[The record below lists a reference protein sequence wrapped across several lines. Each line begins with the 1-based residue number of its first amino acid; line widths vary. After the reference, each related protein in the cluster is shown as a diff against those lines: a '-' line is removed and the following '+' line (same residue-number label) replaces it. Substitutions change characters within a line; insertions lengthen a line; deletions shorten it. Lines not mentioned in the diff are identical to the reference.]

1 MELSVCQ
8 QQFLE
13 GSQANKPSQCPLH
26 DSQKRG
32 WGGGVEGG
40 KIIKM
45 RGQEDFKLLRAD
57 EWGQVGGGGWKDN
70 ERLWERL
77 RGGSK
82 QRLGDRGRWGQT
94 EGNLRDLACTRE
106 SRQARSS
113 ARRHEESKITPPP
126 LSLSLYPRLSRPPSL
141 RCQRAK
147 FSTTV
152 LHNTATRGRAD
163 RARGVHLQKREE
175 IREKGGG
182 GTQRGADGRGLTRK
196 IHILTCQLSI
206 MSHVSDAALRFN

>member
-1 MELSVCQ
+1 MCQ

-26 DSQKRG
+26 DSQRG
-32 WGGGVEGG
+32 GEGG

-57 EWGQVGGGGWKDN
+57 ERGQVVGGGGEDN

-77 RGGSK
+77 RGGSR

-94 EGNLRDLACTRE
+94 EGNLRNLACTRE

-126 LSLSLYPRLSRPPSL
+126 SLSIPVYLPLPLSAAKERSSAQQSYTTRRPEAGQTEPEGCIY
-141 RCQRAK
+141 R
-147 FSTTV
+147 
-152 LHNTATRGRAD
+152 RGREE
-163 RARGVHLQKREE
+163 RE
-175 IREKGGG
+175 RG
-182 GTQRGADGRGLTRK
+182 GTRHSADG
-196 IHILTCQLSI
+196 
-206 MSHVSDAALRFN
+206 